1 VSARTP
7 GPVVIG
13 LSAVIVAV
21 NEDAPQVVV
30 TREKGALAG
39 LPFGAFDPA
48 GDRTLE
54 LSLRRWVSEQT
65 GFDIGYVE
73 QLYTF
78 GDRGREAPLADIG
91 GAAGH
96 APDRVLSISYLA
108 LAPSADELDRAQARW
123 RSWYDFFPWEDWR
136 NGRPRVIDA
145 EIAPRLNAWTQ
156 GAPDPQTGSQRR
168 ARVRLAFALDGAI
181 WNEERALDRYEL
193 LYEAGLAPE
202 AARDHARF
210 EGKAGKIEPS
220 LPGLG
225 EAMNSDHRR
234 ILATAIARL
243 RAKIKYRPIVFE
255 LAPELFTLLHLQRL
269 VEAIAGL
276 SLHKQNFRRLLDRT
290 GLVEGTGRS
299 DTSAG
304 GRPAEL
310 FRCKRETLAERPVG
324 GVHVPAP
331 RGEQNGEQSGEQ
343 GGEQS
348 GEQNGEQSGQQGG
361 EQSSD
366 RIGKQRRETIRG
378 KPDEKPGQ

>member
-1 VSARTP
+1 MSAPR
-7 GPVVIG
+7 VVIG

-21 NEDAPQVVV
+21 TEEAPFVVV
-30 TREKGALAG
+30 TRDGSAGNPG

-54 LSLRRWVSEQT
+54 LSLRGWVKEQT

-78 GDRGREAPLADIG
+78 GDRGREAPLADITSES
-91 GAAGH
+91 
-96 APDRVLSISYLA
+96 PDRVISISYLA
-108 LAPSADELDRAQARW
+108 LTPSRAPLDRAQARW

-136 NGRPRVIDA
+136 DGRPAVID
-145 EIAPRLNAWTQ
+145 ERIAPALRTWALDAKDADTQ
-156 GAPDPQTGSQRR
+156 NQRR
-168 ARVRLAFALDGAI
+168 GRVRLAFALDGAV

-202 AARDHARF
+202 AARDRARF
-210 EGKAGKIEPS
+210 AGDAAPETVRNSPGFGEP
-220 LPGLG
+220 
-225 EAMNSDHRR
+225 MVSDHRR
-234 ILATAIARL
+234 ILATAIGRL
-243 RAKIKYRPIVFE
+243 RAKIKYRPVVFE

-276 SLHKQNFRRLLDRT
+276 ELHKQNFRRLLDRT
-290 GLVEGTGRS
+290 GLVEGSGQF

-310 FRCKRETLAERPVG
+310 FKCRREALADRPIG

-331 RGEQNGEQSGEQ
+331 RGE
-343 GGEQS
+343 
-348 GEQNGEQSGQQGG
+348 
-361 EQSSD
+361 
-366 RIGKQRRETIRG
+366 
-378 KPDEKPGQ
+378 